1 LTLNRPNL
9 LATPRG
15 RRGLFAA
22 LYLTEGAPIGFVWWA
37 LPTLLAGRG
46 WPIDRITLLTSVATL
61 PWILKFLLAP
71 TIDASLNRGVPAK
84 RWILVC
90 QFGMTFALLPLAWID
105 WGARPDW
112 VLAAIL
118 AHAVFAAVQD
128 VSIDTLAIRSV
139 PAEELGRINGWM
151 QTGML
156 VGRAGVAALA
166 TALAATLDRPG
177 AAVLVLAAL
186 ILVPGVVAL
195 GAFTEP
201 RRERSGAVS
210 LPPLKSIL
218 NRKVVLGASIA
229 LTVAAGFEFFGV
241 SAGPRLVTLGTSET
255 RISLFY
261 GLIAPGGLA
270 LGALAGGA
278 LSDRIGALRAT
289 LVGLA
294 AVTSVLLVLAFA
306 AATPAVSR
314 AIEGI
319 GAFAVVYLAI
329 GVLTASSYA
338 LLMGLARG
346 PYAATEFSLFMA
358 MTNAC
363 EAWAGFVGGRIAAVD
378 YSLAVLALS
387 VAACVALVP
396 LFILKHSSLVS
407 DPI

>member
-1 LTLNRPNL
+1 MIGDRLNL

-61 PWILKFLLAP
+61 PWVLKFLVAP
-71 TIDASLNRGVPAK
+71 AVDASLSRGVPAK
-84 RWILVC
+84 RWIFVC
-90 QFGMTFALLPLAWID
+90 QLGMAFALLPLAWVD
-105 WGARPDW
+105 WGARPGW
-112 VLAAIL
+112 VLGAIL

-128 VSIDTLAIRSV
+128 VGIDTLAIRSV
-139 PAEELGRINGWM
+139 PKAELGRVNGWM

-156 VGRAGVAALA
+156 AGRAGVAALA
-166 TALAATLDRPG
+166 TTLAATFGRPG
-177 AAVLVLAAL
+177 AAVLALAAL
-186 ILVPGVVAL
+186 ILAPGLVAL
-195 GAFTEP
+195 GTFTEP
-201 RRERSGAVS
+201 RRERRGGAGLPS
-210 LPPLKSIL
+210 LASIV

-241 SAGPRLVTLGTSET
+241 SAGPRLVALGAPDAQ
-255 RISLFY
+255 ISLFY
-261 GLIAPGGLA
+261 GLLAPGGLA

-278 LSDRIGALRAT
+278 LSDRIGSLRST
-289 LVGLA
+289 LVGLG
-294 AVTSVLLVLAFA
+294 AVTAVLLVLALA
-306 AATPAVSR
+306 AATPALSR
-314 AIEGI
+314 AIEGV
-319 GAFAVVYLAI
+319 GAFAIVYLAI

-338 LLMGLARG
+338 LLMALARG

-378 YSLAVLALS
+378 YPLAVLALS

-396 LFILKHSSLVS
+396 LFMLKRSSLVTGS
-407 DPI
+407 A